1 MISVSNEW
9 PFHRHV
15 IYDARIWK
23 IAGIVST
30 SSNCDWA
37 VLEDDK
43 TAECWDLDD
52 VFQHGTWFPTREAAA
67 AHLETLSN
75 E

>member
-1 MISVSNEW
+1 MISVTNEW

-15 IYDARIWK
+15 IYDDRIWK

-30 SSNCDWA
+30 GSNCDWA
-37 VLEDDK
+37 VLEDGK
-43 TAECWDLDD
+43 RAECWDLDD
-52 VFQHGTWFPTREAAA
+52 VFQHGTLFPTREEAVAY
-67 AHLETLSN
+67 LEKVAN